1 MALRTSFT
9 GVTGALAG
17 TGLHFSATIQIDYM
31 STIDIRSL
39 HTLNHDAALN
49 AADELAQDLAQKFAI
64 DYGWDGDV
72 IHFERPG
79 VHGQIEVHDQ
89 RIEIRAHLGFLLI
102 MLKPAIEQEI
112 VRYLREHFGCE
123 L

>member
-1 MALRTSFT
+1 
-9 GVTGALAG
+9 
-17 TGLHFSATIQIDYM
+17 M
-31 STIDIRSL
+31 SNIDICSDHCL
-39 HTLNHDAALN
+39 SHDAALT
-49 AADELAQDLAQKFAI
+49 AADELAQDLSDKFAI

-112 VRYLREHFGCE
+112 VRYLREHFGSSI
-123 L
+123 